1 MRLMIAS
8 DIHGSAYYTEQLL
21 NCFVSEK
28 PDKLVLLGD
37 LLYHGPRNP
46 LPQDYNPQK
55 VAALLN
61 QYKNYIIAVKG
72 NCDADIDRMLLE
84 FDAHSEQVITI
95 LANRLIYFTHGDKYN
110 LENPPL
116 LNPQDILVNGHFH
129 VQEVKATPR
138 FIYLNPGSISL
149 PKDNKRGY
157 IILEDHRISFKTLAG
172 VETSAFE
179 I

>member
-1 MRLMIAS
+1 MRLMVAS
-8 DIHGSAYYTEQLL
+8 DIHGSAYYAAKLVD
-21 NCFVSEK
+21 CFVAEK

-46 LPQDYNPQK
+46 LPQEYNPQK
-55 VAALLN
+55 VASILN
-61 QYKNYIIAVKG
+61 QYKQYIIACKG

-84 FDAHSEQVITI
+84 FDSNSEQIITI
-95 LANRLIYFTHGDKYN
+95 IGNRLIYFTHGDKYN
-110 LENPPL
+110 LENLPQ

-129 VQEVKATPR
+129 VQMVQATPNC
-138 FIYLNPGSISL
+138 IYLNPGSVSL

-157 IILEDHRISFKTLAG
+157 IIIDDRTVSFKDLNG
-172 VETSAFE
+172 VTTSVFA